1 MILLGGTVSGRL
13 IEQHDM
19 FIGIGENLSDLKTAI
34 GQSWKE
40 AKVHID
46 AWREVNIVEEYQV
59 KIVRR
64 ADADNHTKEKNLFF
78 INLGGYMAKEFD
90 EFHYKMLIVANDA
103 GEAVRKA
110 KQSLFYKN
118 TGIKGAPS
126 HIDDKYGIDV
136 DDIYAVED
144 ILLPASREQYTISIT
159 KQTSAMPEDEIHLGY
174 LPLDKL

>member
-46 AWREVNIVEEYQV
+46 AWREVNVVEEYQV

-78 INLGGYMAKEFD
+78 INLGGYKAKEFD

-144 ILLPASREQYTISIT
+144 ILSPASREQYTISIT